1 MESRESF
8 VTVKLT
14 QEEAYEIL
22 SRCLQSQEE
31 DNPVF
36 LSAIRRIAKA
46 AESPCLLEVV
56 RLAA

>member
-1 MESRESF
+1 METRDTYVS
-8 VTVKLT
+8 VKMT

-46 AESPCLLEVV
+46 AEHPVRLEVL
-56 RLAA
+56 RAA